1 MLWGG
6 RLKINLL
13 WGVGMSKLAIFVTG
27 ILLMGAIAFFAVNK
41 SIGKRRTQNR
51 GKNTEDGE

>member
-1 MLWGG
+1 M
-6 RLKINLL
+6 I
-13 WGVGMSKLAIFVTG
+13 KLAIFVIG